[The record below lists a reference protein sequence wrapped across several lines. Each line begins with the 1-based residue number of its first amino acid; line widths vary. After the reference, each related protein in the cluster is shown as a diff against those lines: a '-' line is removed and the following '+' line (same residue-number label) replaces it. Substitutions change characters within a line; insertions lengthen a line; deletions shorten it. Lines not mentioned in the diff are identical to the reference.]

1 MFCCVSMREAEYG
14 ILQRCGRHADI
25 LTPGL
30 HFILPCCGSSV
41 VERISLK
48 LKSLPIKFE
57 TKTKDNVFVHVEVS
71 VQYQVMPEHVYDA
84 YYKLTDPE
92 HQIRAYV
99 YDVVRSQVPKINL
112 DDVYTTK
119 EELADAVREQLEH
132 VMKDFGYRIVQ
143 TLITDITPDATVVH
157 AMNEINA
164 AQRLREA
171 ATDKAEAEKILV
183 VKAAEAEATSKYHA
197 GLGVARQRTAII
209 EGLRDSVVDFTDM
222 IDGTDPK
229 DVMDLVL
236 ITQYFDTLK
245 DLGAS
250 SKTVF
255 LPGSSSAAQDDMRT
269 AIMSASAGHH

>member
-1 MFCCVSMREAEYG
+1 MGLCVSMREAEYG
-14 ILQRCGRHADI
+14 ILQRCGRHSGI

-30 HFILPCCGSSV
+30 HFICPCLGSSV

-48 LKSLPIKFE
+48 MKELPIKLE
-57 TKTKDNVFVHVEVS
+57 TKTKDNVFVHIEVS

-84 YYKLTDPE
+84 FYKLSDAE
-92 HQIRAYV
+92 HQICAYV
-99 YDVVRSQVPKINL
+99 YDVVRSHVPRILL
-112 DDVYTTK
+112 DDVFTTK

-132 VMKDFGYRIVQ
+132 VMRDFGYRIVQ
-143 TLITDITPDATVVH
+143 TLITDITPDAAVVH

-197 GLGVARQRTAII
+197 GLGIARQRTAII
-209 EGLRDSVVDFTDM
+209 EGLRDSVVDFTDI

-245 DLGAS
+245 ELGATS
-250 SKTVF
+250 QTVF
-255 LPGSSSAAQDDMRT
+255 LPGSSTPNQEELRT
-269 AIMSASAGHH
+269 AIMSANAGRS